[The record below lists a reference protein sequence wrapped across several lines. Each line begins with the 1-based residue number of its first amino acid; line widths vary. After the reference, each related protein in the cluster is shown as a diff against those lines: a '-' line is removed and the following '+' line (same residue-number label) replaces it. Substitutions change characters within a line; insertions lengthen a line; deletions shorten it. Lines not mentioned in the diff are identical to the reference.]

1 MLRDDVA
8 ILLAEHGKTM
18 TVTRIASST
27 YNPATGVMSAGTTQ
41 TYTIRGVFIN
51 YNEEQINGT
60 TIRADDR
67 KLLIQAKGL
76 TATPQIGDRVEGV
89 EILTVRRLESAATTI
104 AFTCQTRG

>member
-18 TVTRIASST
+18 TVTRLSGST
-27 YNPATGVMSAGTTQ
+27 YNPATGTMSAGTAQ
-41 TYTIRGVFIN
+41 SFTIQGVFIN

-76 TATPQIGDRVEGV
+76 ATAPLIGDRVEGV

-104 AFTCQTRG
+104 AFACQTRG